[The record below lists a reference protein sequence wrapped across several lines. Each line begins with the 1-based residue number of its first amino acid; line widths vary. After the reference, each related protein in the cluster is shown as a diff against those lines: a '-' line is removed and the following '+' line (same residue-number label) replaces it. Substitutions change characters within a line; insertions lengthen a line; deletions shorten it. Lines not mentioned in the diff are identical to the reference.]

1 MGKTLIIAEKP
12 SVAKDIAAVLSV
24 SRSGEYYE
32 NNELIISNCIGH
44 LVEIN
49 VPESESRNAPHPIIP
64 EVFGLKEIPDTK
76 KQFKLIKSLMHRSDV
91 SCVVNA
97 CDAGREGELI
107 FRLSYELAGC
117 NKPRASAL
125 GMHKSKTVEICLN
138 IVHLLTFSVSQA
150 A

>member
-49 VPESESRNAPHPIIP
+49 RMLKNPGHIIHM
-64 EVFGLKEIPDTK
+64 V
-76 KQFKLIKSLMHRSDV
+76 
-91 SCVVNA
+91 
-97 CDAGREGELI
+97 
-107 FRLSYELAGC
+107 
-117 NKPRASAL
+117 
-125 GMHKSKTVEICLN
+125 
-138 IVHLLTFSVSQA
+138 
-150 A
+150 